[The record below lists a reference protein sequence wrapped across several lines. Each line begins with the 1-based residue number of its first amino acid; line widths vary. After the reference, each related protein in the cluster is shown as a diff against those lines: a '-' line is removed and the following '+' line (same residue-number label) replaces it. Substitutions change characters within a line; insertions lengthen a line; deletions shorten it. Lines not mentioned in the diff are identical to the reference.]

1 MMLLVMV
8 LMFYSVDHGV
18 DECVGNGDKKVC
30 SISNDLMM
38 LEIVLFESGSGVG
51 DGDLRWY

>member
-51 DGDLRWY
+51 DVLVI